1 MTDLSRRRLLTG
13 AGLAVGGGAVVA
25 AGAGLLRQT
34 EQEPRSVLAADSGQS
49 IAFHGSHQA
58 GHRHPGAGP
67 AALRRLRREHGRPRR
82 VRARC

>member
-58 GHRHPGAGP
+58 GIATPVQD
-67 AALRRLRREHGRPRR
+67 RLHFAPST
-82 VRARC
+82 